1 MAAGW
6 IFAVLAIGAVYLAYI
21 TMTQP
26 EAGFRII
33 AAIFTALGR
42 ILYWI
47 AIGLYKI
54 IEGIINFI
62 SWIFMRRKK

>member
-6 IFAVLAIGAVYLAYI
+6 IIAVLAIGAIYLVYI

-33 AAIFTALGR
+33 TAILTALGR

-54 IEGIINFI
+54 VEGITNFI
-62 SWIFMRRKK
+62 SWIFMRRRK